1 MADLTAAD
9 VVVSQVE
16 LSLTSGFRMA
26 LVDLTPTNGT
36 DDYPTGGIPLPAAA
50 DLGFPHGYAFAC
62 VEPSTNGYV
71 YFVDRTNN
79 KLLIYIGDYNNAS
92 DGPLIAFA
100 GTPAAVT
107 LRVLFIGI

>member
-9 VVVSQVE
+9 VVVSVVE
-16 LSLTSGFRMA
+16 VSLTSGFRMA
-26 LVDLTPTNGT
+26 LLDITPTNGT

-50 DLGFPHGYAFAC
+50 DLGFPHGYAYAN
-62 VEPSTNGYV
+62 VEPSTNGYI

-79 KLLIYIGDYNNAS
+79 KMLIYIGDYNNAA
-92 DGPLIAFA
+92 DGPLIAFS

-107 LRVLFIGI
+107 LRVLLIGV